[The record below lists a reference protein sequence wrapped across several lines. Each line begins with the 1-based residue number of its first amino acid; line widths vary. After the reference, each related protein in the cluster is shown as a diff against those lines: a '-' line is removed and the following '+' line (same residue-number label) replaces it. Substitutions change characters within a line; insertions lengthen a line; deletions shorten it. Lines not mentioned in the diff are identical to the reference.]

1 MSGRMQQL
9 KHAQQEL
16 NVCLS
21 SFLVHLISKNTLLQ
35 ADAIFTVSVIA
46 KQCSDAAAVECLL
59 KFLLN
64 VLNGKHF
71 CNLYLFNLFM

>member
-1 MSGRMQQL
+1 MSNKSSM
-9 KHAQQEL
+9 
-16 NVCLS
+16 CPS

-35 ADAIFTVSVIA
+35 GDAIFTISVIA

-71 CNLYLFNLFM
+71 GYLYLFILFM